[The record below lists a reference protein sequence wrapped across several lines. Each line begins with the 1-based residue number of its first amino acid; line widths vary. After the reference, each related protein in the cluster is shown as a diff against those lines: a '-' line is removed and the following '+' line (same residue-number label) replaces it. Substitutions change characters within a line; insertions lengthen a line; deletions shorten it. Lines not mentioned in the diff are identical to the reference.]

1 MGTEISDEEFEFN
14 DLTISAVCEVM
25 NQMMGAA
32 STALSDF
39 LGRSVNISTPSP
51 SLWMTWISLSGN
63 TSSMTADGGSGQV
76 HAEH

>member
-1 MGTEISDEEFEFN
+1 MREFEFN

-39 LGRSVNISTPSP
+39 LGRSVNISTPP
-51 SLWMTWISLSGN
+51 VLHSG
-63 TSSMTADGGSGQV
+63 
-76 HAEH
+76 

>member
-1 MGTEISDEEFEFN
+1 MLLKRHDVKTIVEILMGTEISDEEFEFN

-39 LGRSVNISTPSP
+39 LGRSRQYLYAPV
-51 SLWMTWISLSGN
+51 LHSG
-63 TSSMTADGGSGQV
+63 
-76 HAEH
+76 